1 MCTYAVQWVGKN
13 MLGIFCSCWFLAF
26 PPFYLPDLVKF
37 WVAQLFLKGGK
48 IWSFQVFAD
57 FNNST
62 RIDHTFGGTGRPLR
76 RWSTPTAPPR
86 FGSRRAHARASTY
99 HTLCFRQVG
108 GKGGWPGVGTP
119 PGLPHPR
126 ITKKGESR
134 QSCFCSF
141 LRSFF
146 ERGEGAGHGWRGG
159 RRGTV
164 DKKFT

>member
-1 MCTYAVQWVGKN
+1 

-62 RIDHTFGGTGRPLR
+62 RIDHIFGGTGRPVR
-76 RWSTPTAPPR
+76 RWSTPTAPSR
-86 FGSRRAHARASTY
+86 FGSGRAHARASTY
-99 HTLCFRQVG
+99 DTLCFRQVG

-134 QSCFCSF
+134 RSYFVFF
-141 LRSFF
+141 LGFLFRKG
-146 ERGEGAGHGWRGG
+146 GEGGTGG
-159 RRGTV
+159 DREGGEPLTE
-164 DKKFT
+164 KFT